1 VRVATSIILIGIL
14 AVGSLGFVWVQ
25 REAPEIERELLSAA
39 TAAIGAD
46 ANGWAHL
53 NIDGRDL
60 EVEGMYPSVIERDRV
75 LSLAAAI
82 PGVRLVV
89 DASVAAP
96 ASVMT
101 RNRISRGQAA
111 ACQRQLD
118 ALLANET
125 IHFEVLS
132 AAISPASKPLL
143 DDLAQALRQ
152 CPDARIEIAGHTDGE
167 GIAELNLK
175 LSEARAESIRNFLV
189 HKGIDS
195 ERLVA
200 IGFGSSRPIADD
212 LMEEGRMQNRRIEF
226 KVQGIDS

>member
-1 VRVATSIILIGIL
+1 VRVALTIILGGIL
-14 AVGSLGFVWVQ
+14 AVGCLGFVWVQ
-25 REAPEIERELLSAA
+25 REAPEVEDKLLSAA
-39 TAAIGAD
+39 TATIEAEAIE
-46 ANGWAHL
+46 WVHL
-53 NIDGRDL
+53 KIDGRDL
-60 EVEGMYPSVIERDRV
+60 EVEGMHPSAIERDRV
-75 LSLAAAI
+75 LSLVASI
-82 PGVRLVV
+82 PGVRRVV
-89 DASVAAP
+89 DATAAAP
-96 ASVMT
+96 GSVPA

-111 ACQRQLD
+111 ACQRELD
-118 ALLANET
+118 ALLADET

-132 AAISPASKPLL
+132 AAISPSSKPLL
-143 DDLAQALRQ
+143 DDLAQALEQ